1 MKNQYQRL
9 AEQYRQPI
17 QELASQL
24 IQIPSY
30 SLQEKNIAD
39 FLYDK
44 MTELG
49 YDEVIRDEY
58 GNIFGVLRGAS
69 DGPSLTLNCHMDTVH
84 EGSMSG
90 WPYPPYDAAM
100 VDGRLWGRGAS
111 DTKGTMAIQLYAPVI
126 LRKAGILPAGNVVV
140 ACVVAEESPGY
151 GTNMQCAD
159 RRLIT
164 DYAIMGEA
172 TENDIAIASRGRC
185 CICVHIQGKA
195 CHAAAVA
202 GNTVFDYL
210 ELLMPVLKR
219 IDLAADST
227 LGHSSLHI
235 TKIESSE
242 PGTNVI
248 PAAITVYCDCRLVG
262 EDTYERIEEKVRTA
276 IETIAMDGIAAETSI
291 YRVPVL
297 TYTGKEDMCI
307 EGVMPFSVSMNEPYI
322 MRAKNAVECAVG
334 HPVQT
339 KIWPFATDAGH
350 YAAVGVKVLGY
361 SPAETSYCHTNHDS
375 ISLTAMEESTAGYL
389 ALICELANPPAK

>member
-90 WPYPPYDAAM
+90 WPYPPYDAAI

-164 DYAIMGEA
+164 DYAIMGGGGRERMGGGGGVGGWPSMPLWVRQRKTISQSQVA
-172 TENDIAIASRGRC
+172 VVAAS
-185 CICVHIQGKA
+185 
-195 CHAAAVA
+195 
-202 GNTVFDYL
+202 VFTFR
-210 ELLMPVLKR
+210 E
-219 IDLAADST
+219 
-227 LGHSSLHI
+227 
-235 TKIESSE
+235 
-242 PGTNVI
+242 
-248 PAAITVYCDCRLVG
+248 RLVML
-262 EDTYERIEEKVRTA
+262 RPQRA
-276 IETIAMDGIAAETSI
+276 ILSSTISN
-291 YRVPVL
+291 Y
-297 TYTGKEDMCI
+297 
-307 EGVMPFSVSMNEPYI
+307 
-322 MRAKNAVECAVG
+322 
-334 HPVQT
+334 
-339 KIWPFATDAGH
+339 
-350 YAAVGVKVLGY
+350 
-361 SPAETSYCHTNHDS
+361 
-375 ISLTAMEESTAGYL
+375 
-389 ALICELANPPAK
+389 